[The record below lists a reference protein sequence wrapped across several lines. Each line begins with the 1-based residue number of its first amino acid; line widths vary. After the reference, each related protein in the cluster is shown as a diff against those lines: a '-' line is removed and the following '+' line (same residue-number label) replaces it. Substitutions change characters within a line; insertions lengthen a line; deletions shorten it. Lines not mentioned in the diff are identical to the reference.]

1 MVEFDSKGQ
10 ALSIEEKP
18 EQPKSNFAVP
28 GIYFYD
34 NSVIEVAKSIKPSQR
49 GELEITDLNN
59 MYLEEGILKAQVMGR
74 GFAWLDTGTQD
85 SLLEASLFIG
95 TLQKR
100 QSIIIGSPE
109 EIAYK
114 NGWIDD
120 EQMLKISNK
129 YSNNQYGAYLKSLVS
144 E

>member
-1 MVEFDSKGQ
+1 MANVQKSEVLLSKANWLVESD
-10 ALSIEEKP
+10 L
-18 EQPKSNFAVP
+18 NFIA
-28 GIYFYD
+28 
-34 NSVIEVAKSIKPSQR
+34 SVIKLER
-49 GELEITDLNN
+49 GRSLGAYLMQLDYGREEITDLNN

-74 GFAWLDTGTQD
+74 GFAWLDTGTHD